1 MAIQLRRD
9 IEIIR
14 TGPKGYVVMD
24 RRTGGSFVCT
34 SADRQL
40 IGLLDGVRG
49 PQELRRD
56 YARRF
61 GQDISERHVEE
72 FLEQLRTFGLLNES
86 PEPGTERLNEP
97 ESDRQLRPRSPGQ
110 KPVPADHLER
120 VNRRFDL
127 LVLFFGWLLHPF
139 WMLPA
144 GAVILVGAT
153 ALATNFSRFAHEL
166 SALCLTV
173 PTLLLIPLSL
183 SQTVLI
189 MNLPRELFIGMAC
202 RRFGVRVRRFGLIW
216 VNDTL
221 PFFQCDR
228 GEANRPLAGRAKWTI
243 LLSGWWCQMTLGAL
257 YTIAWSMAP
266 PQSGIGLFFMLM
278 ILPWLLA
285 FVLHF
290 NIFARLD
297 GYKALCVLLDEPL
310 LQERAVAVTRA
321 WLRGTTAPEA
331 LSDRKRRWFRTYGLG
346 WYGWVWALRLL
357 YIFGGLYW
365 LILRLD
371 GLGALLG
378 IGAMIVWYRRRIGRL
393 LMKKTGLDRMFR
405 GGGRWWVR
413 WLVRG
418 TVAVGLVVVGL
429 LPYDHTVTGQC
440 RIVPLSET
448 GVRSQIADEIVRI
461 HVREGQQVDAGE
473 VIATLSGRDVLHE
486 LEEREAEVRE
496 AQAQYDLLLAGPR
509 PEELAMA
516 EQEVELWRIRRD
528 FAESEL
534 SRLHELD
541 ERGAADPDELR
552 AATREKDSAEQLFL
566 TAQEK
571 RDRVKQGARDEEKA
585 AAKARLEASQVRL
598 SRAQARKNL
607 LNLTSPISG
616 RVATPDVNLREGQAV
631 QPGDLVAT
639 IQDTSHLRVEIAAD
653 ETAARVRVGMP
664 VQVRL
669 TGLDGKL
676 LNGRVQ
682 SISPTALA
690 DNQFRVEQYRS
701 DREALIEKSRD
712 READAYH
719 IRLYAELDP
728 ADSPLMPGM
737 TGKAKVTLGPDR
749 FWRAAVRPVVRYFR
763 TEVWS
768 WLP

>member
-1 MAIQLRRD
+1 MAIQLRQD

-14 TGPKGYVVMD
+14 TSPKNYVVMD
-24 RRTGGSFVCT
+24 RRTGGSFVCSPT
-34 SADRQL
+34 DRQL

-49 PQELRRD
+49 PEELRRD
-56 YARRF
+56 FVRRF
-61 GQDISERHVEE
+61 GHDISERHVEE

-86 PEPGTERLNEP
+86 PEPGKVRPSGPEP
-97 ESDRQLRPRSPGQ
+97 EKQLRPRPPGQ
-110 KPVPADHLER
+110 RPVSADQLER
-120 VNRRFDL
+120 INRRFDL
-127 LVLFFGWLLHPF
+127 LALLFGWLLHPV

-144 GAVILVGAT
+144 GSIIFVGT
-153 ALATNFSRFAHEL
+153 MALFVNFSRFASEL

-173 PTLLLIPLSL
+173 PTLLLLPFSL
-183 SQTVLI
+183 AQTVLI

-202 RRFGVRVRRFGLIW
+202 RRFGVRIRRFGLIW

-243 LLSGWWCQMTLGAL
+243 LLGGWWCQMTLGAL

-266 PQSGIGLFFMLM
+266 PQSGIGLFFLLM

-297 GYKALCVLLDEPL
+297 GYKVLCVLMDEPL
-310 LQERAVAVTRA
+310 LQERAVAATRA

-331 LSDRKRRWFRTYGLG
+331 LSERQRSWFRTYGLG
-346 WYGWVWALRLL
+346 WYGWVWTLRFL
-357 YIFGGLYW
+357 YVFGGLYW

-371 GLGALLG
+371 GLGALVG

-393 LMKKTGLDRMFR
+393 LMEKTGVERMFR
-405 GGGRWWVR
+405 GGGRWWIR
-413 WLVRG
+413 WLVRA

-440 RIVPLSET
+440 RIVPLTET
-448 GVRSQIADEIVRI
+448 GVRAQIADEIVRI
-461 HVREGQQVDAGE
+461 HVREGQQVQPGD

-486 LEEREAEVRE
+486 LDEREAEVRE
-496 AQAQYDLLLAGPR
+496 AQAQYELLLAGPR

-534 SRLHELD
+534 SRLYDLD
-541 ERGAADPDELR
+541 KRGAAEPDELR
-552 AATREKDSAEQLFL
+552 AAIRERDSAEQLFL

-585 AAKARLEASQVRL
+585 AAKARLEAAQVRF
-598 SRAQARKNL
+598 SRAQARKAL
-607 LNLTSPISG
+607 LTLASPISG

-631 QPGDLVAT
+631 QPGDLIAT
-639 IQDTSHLRVEIAAD
+639 IQDTTHLRVEIAAD
-653 ETAARVRVGMP
+653 EAAAQAKEGMP

-669 TGLDGKL
+669 SGLDGKL

-682 SISPTALA
+682 SISPAALA

-712 READAYH
+712 RDADAYH
-719 IRLYAELDP
+719 IRIYAELDIT
-728 ADSPLMPGM
+728 DRPLMPGM
-737 TGKAKVTLGPDR
+737 TGKAKVIMGPDR
-749 FWRAAVRPVVRYFR
+749 FWRATVRPVVRYFR